1 MAVAQ
6 LQSNAKLEVVVDANL
21 AVFLDNP
28 ADGDSELRCNTFDM
42 WLEVG
47 EDINIRHAQPLVFGT
62 QPEDEG
68 PTAGVLEACDVET
81 FCGPCGTG
89 GSTGGGGG
97 EFDGTGF
104 DIVLGPVAQQGDG
117 SWDGAAPLND
127 STPVSEAIDR
137 LNEIL
142 GRLVPSA
149 PPEFPNGTLSVSNA
163 SGASPRLA
171 SGVSDNSGDAPY
183 APGASVTRITASG
196 VSCFTFNDV
205 GPGNSGAIQVL
216 VNGAIAATRTLTG
229 ADEGNYAGLVISDQ
243 KDYPVATPGFY
254 KSLDAT
260 ASGVAAPVGVNKFQ
274 MKHTGAGQTNTVYF
288 VRDAFTASPQV
299 TSPSLALQALG
310 TPAYSSSVPHFG
322 TGGQLLVGASS
333 NNFSGETYY
342 GGSDPFSV
350 SGSGGIMS
358 TQSFGYGALGLS
370 VPFARNTTAAAAL
383 TPQVVNI
390 DGSVHGVGQVSGTAR
405 NVNGSGSALLAST
418 LILVKRGGAGGRI
431 DEMNVPVSGLGSS
444 PNGLAA
450 VRVGLGNGDTPGGA
464 AQAWDSSAGLDAWEA
479 AVVAGVLAHNQT
491 DYSSGVYLPQGP
503 DLSIGRSGAQYVT
516 FLFQRAPLSQFKIA
530 VTGSYAGCWT
540 KLPGV
545 SDATLNAPNGW
556 WNGFKAYDGAGV
568 PGEAGDPDAGCATGA
583 VMTGGSGTFTMTFG
597 TQSSTNATG
606 NTILVRFKL
615 NPGQSITA
623 LSFTA

>member
-6 LQSNAKLEVVVDANL
+6 LQSTAKLEVTTDANL
-21 AVFLDNP
+21 SVFLANPPAGDN
-28 ADGDSELRCNTFDM
+28 ELRCNTFDM
-42 WLEVG
+42 WLEVE
-47 EDINIRHAQPLVFGT
+47 EDINVRHAQPLVFGT
-62 QPEDEG
+62 APEPEG
-68 PTAGVLEACDVET
+68 QTAGVLDACDVET
-81 FCGPCGTG
+81 FCGPCGEG
-89 GSTGGGGG
+89 GSGNGGGG

-104 DIVLGPVAQQGDG
+104 DIILGPVAQQGDG

-149 PPEFPNGTLSVSNA
+149 PPEFPNASLSVSNS

-171 SGVSDNSGDAPY
+171 TGVADNSGDAPY
-183 APGASVTRITASG
+183 APGASVTRITSTG
-196 VSCFTFNDV
+196 VSSFTFGDV
-205 GPGNSGAIQVL
+205 GPGNSGAVQVL
-216 VNGAIAATRTLTG
+216 VNGALAATRTLTG
-229 ADEGNYAGLVISDQ
+229 SDEGNYAGLVIADQ
-243 KDYPVATPGFY
+243 KDYPPATPGFY
-254 KSLDAT
+254 KSIDVT
-260 ASGVAAPVGVNKFQ
+260 ASNVAAPVGVNKFQ
-274 MKHTGAGQTNTVYF
+274 MKHTGAGQTNVVYF
-288 VRDAFTASPQV
+288 VRDAFTASPAV
-299 TSPSLALQALG
+299 SDTSLALQSLG
-310 TPAYSSSVPHFG
+310 TLAYSSGVPHFG
-322 TGGQLLVGASS
+322 TGGQLLVGAST

-358 TQSFGYGALGLS
+358 TQSFGYAALGLTT
-370 VPFARNTTAAAAL
+370 PFARNTTATAAL
-383 TPQVVNI
+383 TPQIVSIN
-390 DGSVHGVGQVSGTAR
+390 GSVHGSGQVSGTAR
-405 NVNGSGSALLAST
+405 NVNGSGSALLST
-418 LILVKRGGAGGRI
+418 TTILVKNGSAGGRI
-431 DEMNVPVSGLGSS
+431 DENAVTVSGLGSS
-444 PNGLAA
+444 PNGNPA
-450 VRVGLGNGDTPGGA
+450 VRVKLGAGDTPGGA
-464 AQAWDSSAGLDAWEA
+464 YQAWVSADPLDTWEA

-491 DYSSGVYLPQGP
+491 DYTVGVLPQGP
-503 DLSIGRSGAQYVT
+503 DYSIGRSGAQYVT

-530 VTGSYAGCWT
+530 VTGAYAGCWT

-545 SDATLNAPNGW
+545 SDATPNAPNGW